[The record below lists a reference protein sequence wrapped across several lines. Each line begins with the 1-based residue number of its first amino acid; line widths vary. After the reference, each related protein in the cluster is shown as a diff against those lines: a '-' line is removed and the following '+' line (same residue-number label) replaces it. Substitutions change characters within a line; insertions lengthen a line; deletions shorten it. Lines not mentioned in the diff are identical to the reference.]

1 MAMIVVVLGTV
12 LLSALGASLVMV
24 TSSEAMAANN
34 FRRAQESLYA
44 ADAAL
49 ERALDDVR
57 SASSWDLLIDG
68 SLQSSFID
76 GLPSGTRTLT
86 DGSTIELGRW
96 LNLLNCR
103 KPTPCSAADLGAVSA
118 ERPWGSNNPVWRLYA
133 YGPLR
138 ALLGSDAVDS
148 SYYGLV
154 VVADNPA
161 HLPGVLW
168 LRSEAV
174 GPGGTRRVV
183 EMTVTRQDGSRG
195 SALSWRRAP

>member
-12 LLSALGASLVMV
+12 LLSALSASLVMV

-34 FRRAQESLYA
+34 FRRAQEGLYVA
-44 ADAAL
+44 EAVL

-57 SASSWDLLIDG
+57 SASTWDLLIDG
-68 SLQSSFID
+68 SVQSSFVD
-76 GLPSGTRTLT
+76 GSPSGTRTLP
-86 DGSTIELGRW
+86 DGSTIDLERW

-103 KPTPCSAADLGAVSA
+103 QPTPCSALDLSAIIA

-138 ALLGSDAVDS
+138 ALLGSNAVDS

-161 HLPGVLW
+161 RLPGVLW

-174 GPGGTRRVV
+174 GPGGTHRAV
-183 EMTVTRQDGSRG
+183 EMTLTRQDGSRG
-195 SALSWRRAP
+195 SALSWRDAP